1 MTAYVEE
8 CRREWKRLGVPDLL
22 AEEMATD
29 LEADLAEAQSEGVSA
44 AEVLGESDPRRFA
57 ETWASERG
65 LVPDAPPQ
73 KKHRPWIW
81 VLAAVAVVLALG
93 VLLGIAAVAFLAT
106 ASVHTSGP
114 GAVRLTGTP
123 PIPARKAVLIP
134 KLVGMQACHAVIKS
148 NRAGLVVRPHQPG
161 DLPDDA
167 VVDGK
172 GYSCDAVVLRQ
183 SPAPGQVVRRH
194 SRLMLWLGR
203 ASG

>member
-8 CRREWKRLGVPDLL
+8 CRREWRRLGVPDLL

-57 ETWASERG
+57 ETWATERG

-73 KKHRPWIW
+73 RKSRAWIW
-81 VLAAVAVVLALG
+81 VLAVVAGVLVLG
-93 VLLGIAAVAFLAT
+93 VLLGIAGVAFLAT

-114 GAVRLTGTP
+114 GPVRLVGTP

-134 KLVGMQACHAVIKS
+134 KLVGEQACHAVMKA
-148 NRAGLVVRPHQPG
+148 NRAGLEVRPHQPG
-161 DLPDDA
+161 DLPKDS

-172 GYSCDAVVLRQ
+172 GYSCDAVVTRQ

-203 ASG
+203 AGG